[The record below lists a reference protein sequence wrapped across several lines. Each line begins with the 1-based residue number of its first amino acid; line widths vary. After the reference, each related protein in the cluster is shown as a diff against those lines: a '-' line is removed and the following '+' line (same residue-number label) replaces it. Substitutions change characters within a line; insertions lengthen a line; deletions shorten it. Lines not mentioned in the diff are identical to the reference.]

1 MTETIEMKDPVNQG
15 DQTLKPLYTFRRLS
29 AEDMF
34 LMLTI
39 IKKIGVKELKKCF
52 DGDNIAELVGN
63 FKNSG
68 ADEKAVAAIGISVLL
83 EAVDIIIG
91 NLPKCEKEIY
101 QLLAQVSGLG
111 EDDIK
116 KDMILFTEMV
126 IDFVKKDEFPD
137 FIKVVSR
144 LFK

>member
-1 MTETIEMKDPVNQG
+1 MNEAIENKETVETV
-15 DQTLKPLYTFRRLS
+15 KPYTFRKLS

-34 LMLTI
+34 LMFTI
-39 IKKIGVKELKKCF
+39 IKKIGVKEFKKLF
-52 DGDNIAELVGN
+52 EGEALDTLVTE

-68 ADEKAVAAIGISVLL
+68 ADDKSLAAIGVSIGFD
-83 EAVDIIIG
+83 AVDLILG

-101 QLLAQVSGLG
+101 ALLAQVSGMT
-111 EDDIK
+111 EDEVK